1 MVKPKENTAT
11 NPQQGLPTVGPVALG
26 PNVPVAPVPT
36 PNEQSQIISAFEKKT
51 GKTFTPTTAAPTT
64 FVGQPA
70 ADTRSVIQKATD
82 VSQTLAANEQ
92 DRLLQEER
100 AQSVYFKRNGEWK
113 YVPVDRMLTGTNTGT
128 VTLNGGFS
136 NRTQDELNASVA
148 KVVGTVISA
157 PFKALG
163 KVGGTG
169 VQQAGYGVDKIPYTE
184 WLENVVGT
192 GTKGVSWLAQET
204 YDMGVKPLIRKTTT
218 LLMTPL
224 QVIENLLWFGPTQIV
239 ELMGSG
245 GGVVE
250 SDASIM
256 EQLQGLYSNT
266 TLYQTVTNR
275 ELEGEGFFA
284 GKAIEE
290 KRNKLE
296 EELRPKLYGQTA
308 TMGRAL
314 AGIGVVTGIIEAG
327 DDIHSL
333 ISGGIDATFQVLAD
347 PVNKIVL
354 PNFLKTVGDVPSA
367 AAPAWQQKEL
377 VRQGFLLS
385 PETLAKADEVLGMVD
400 EANRFSEE
408 ALNLVS
414 PQPGVFYSGDR
425 NAVENGIRDSF
436 LDVGP
441 GGPENTNN
449 LVGNGLYISDSSPL
463 ASSYSATE
471 PGSEY
476 ISIGQTDIATGVT
489 AGKNV
494 EVPKVTGDAIVYEFR
509 VPEKD
514 FNILDAEAEWPTDPS
529 LPYNLN
535 AALEDLGYSDNVLKQ
550 FQSVLSDNGVQSI
563 VSSAQEF
570 VGDSIIDWRRTLN
583 NPQSFLDNNIDI
595 DIEAIQQIHLDT
607 FVDDHI
613 SAMTDALYPTDQTI
627 LKDDFVFKTFQTSKQ
642 VTPGSQATYSS
653 VSESNIAYYAN
664 KFNERISGLLRGIQS
679 KIYKEVSASN
689 NMALSVEKNNA
700 FEQLTK
706 KYDSIV
712 KKLSQETVLPEDV
725 FDSLPLDKE
734 LFQSG
739 IDELKDAYNQTI
751 ELYKTLRSE
760 GFVDATNID
769 EFIKTVDEFGL
780 AVTAKPRALMSLGDI
795 GPYKNV
801 EIKSM
806 GYYRFS
812 FDYLPDSIPWT
823 HGRPSTQARIAG
835 ASWQNPQRTDVVN
848 DWLAS
853 KGVDAMRY
861 NGGQRIG
868 GYGNHEAMVVLKP
881 SKLSVV
887 AARTGEKL
895 PTIEAAAKVAA
906 GEELQVTAA
915 NIAKAEGYLT
925 STGLITGARNAS
937 DNSIMRYWM
946 TTGYGKNWL
955 KAIANEDDPYNI
967 WLTVL
972 KGKSPRLASKLAKA
986 NTPDMVE
993 ELLLKANN
1001 SVDPFERVSA
1011 LPGWSGNVVSELG
1024 YRTKNLVSTKS
1035 RIAATLPR
1043 SNMLPLDDFAVGSK
1057 NLHDTMLRFGVPVE
1071 KRAETMREYL
1081 NIVAGDDFDI
1091 IKGQLFDFAKR
1102 AKETIVRTKLDP
1114 LIKELEAPLKKSF
1127 EEMTRFER
1135 LTMRRRIEVAEEIKT
1150 FARDIEMVFE
1160 GANNKVRKYVTDDL
1174 GDMVPLAHIDGNGAG
1189 PLYVSQQN
1197 TSGFSLFPLDADEA
1211 DKFYDLTKRWAYY
1224 NVVAKT
1230 LPGMGRT
1237 AEALETFKKF
1247 GFGVQTLWKKS
1258 VLFGAKYTVRV
1269 VSEETTRNALSGVFS
1284 GHEFSYVA
1292 EVLTGRLSKDI
1303 YGKVYPRINEADEIV
1318 LQLEELENYAVRLER
1333 ATSSGDSIE
1342 AAKIQKKLDK
1352 ISGGAPKTYRSYLES
1367 RLDEIDAIIE
1377 NEGSSVRDVMI
1388 GPKPTGASDTVLGQS
1403 VPAYIR
1409 ENVQQVVNKNESQTL
1424 WLRGI
1429 GQEVIERSI
1438 NQSARSVAGAILDG
1452 SPISMKN
1459 VIDDMLGKNG
1469 DTQLRK
1475 YYVKY
1480 FKQEGKLKPG
1490 YNWDSP
1496 QGAANHV
1503 KDIHND
1509 LMQITGGHESVLRAI
1524 VDGSVEI
1531 NGQRFSLG
1539 RRTGEGNFPSEELLS
1554 VMKQGDGRVPAFA
1567 DWDKAPARTT
1577 YSPPLSKKQLE
1588 KKNDLFGWFMQHTY
1602 GTASDKFARVPFWN
1616 RRKWN
1621 LIADMAPSLSKSEA
1635 KLLAGT
1641 IDSYDL
1647 PQFIVDNV
1655 KANLKR
1661 ANGQGTLKEID
1672 NIAGLQATEDTI
1684 GLLFDARKRTAFG
1697 ANHRLLF
1704 PFFDAFREVG
1714 TQMIKTGINP
1724 ISLHKID
1731 KAQQAAKN
1739 FRIGGPG
1746 DMNLIGPGDVDG
1758 DGKTEGFVYKDPT
1771 SNKLVWNLPLV
1782 GGAAKTLT
1790 GVPFDFKIDV
1800 GSMSLMT
1807 SVIPGV
1813 GPVMQIG
1820 YTAIPGRTGETW
1832 DRWNKLVLPFGSK
1845 STTNVADY
1853 FVPLAVKR
1861 FAQGAAS
1868 GTPFQNVTNLMGD
1881 PNSDQ
1886 VFRNMGN
1893 RVLQHELASGKYDQS
1908 EEGIKQAMSS
1918 AQDKTAA
1925 LWWLRGVASFFAPAA
1940 PIPQYYVETNA
1951 KLVPLGVLL
1960 DSVRTVQNKVRDDGG
1975 TFNDQLD
1982 ALVTQFGDTILPY
1995 LASLSTNSV
2004 PGSESTKE
2012 FYDFRR
2018 DNPDLFKA
2026 YPQVAGYFAPNGQEF
2041 DQEIYNMQQRANE
2054 ITVKPTADVAEQV
2067 QQLWGNYQYF
2077 TGVRAIEERYGVTPM
2092 SVFGKSLL
2100 EQNLRE
2106 TFPAW
2111 DRQVAYN
2118 EFDKKIENSVNE
2130 VIGLSMDKKFSNF
2143 PATATL
2149 QEYLVARNEVITKIT
2164 KESKL
2169 TSINSWKSNRGGILY
2184 REALKVVGDQ
2194 FALDNP
2200 AFAPLWDN
2208 VLSKEYKT
2216 LTEQEK
2222 TLAKT
2227 GQLP

>member
-1 MVKPKENTAT
+1 MVKPTENTST
-11 NPQQGLPTVGPVALG
+11 NPQQGLPTVE
-26 PNVPVAPVPT
+26 PVPT
-36 PNEQSQIISAFEKKT
+36 PDQQSQIISDFEKKT
-51 GKTFTPTTAAPTT
+51 GKTFTSTTAAPTT

-70 ADTRSVIQKATD
+70 TDTRSTVQKVTD

-92 DRLLQEER
+92 DRLLQEQR
-100 AQSVYFKRNGEWK
+100 TQSVYFKRNGEWK
-113 YVPVDRMLTGTNTGT
+113 YVPVNRMLTGTNTGS
-128 VTLNGGFS
+128 VTLNGGF
-136 NRTQDELNASVA
+136 REMTQQQFNADVSQT
-148 KVVGTVISA
+148 VGKIISY

-169 VQQAGYGVDKIPYTE
+169 VQQAGYQVDKIPYTE

-192 GTKGVSWLAQET
+192 GTKGVSWLAQEA

-218 LLMTPL
+218 LMMTPL
-224 QVIENLLWFGPTQIV
+224 QMIENFMWFGPTQIV
-239 ELMGSG
+239 ELAGSG
-245 GGVVE
+245 GGVIE

-266 TLYQTVTNR
+266 TLYQTLLNP
-275 ELEGEGFFA
+275 ELEGKGFFA

-296 EELRPKLYGQTA
+296 DQLRPKLYGQTA
-308 TMGRAL
+308 TLGRTL
-314 AGIGVVTGIIEAG
+314 AGLGVATGVIEAG

-333 ISGGIDATFQVLAD
+333 ISGGIDGTFQVLAD

-354 PNFLKTVGDVPSA
+354 PNFLKTVGDIPSA

-385 PETLAKADEVLGMVD
+385 PEVLAKADEVLSKID

-476 ISIGQTDIATGVT
+476 VRITQTNATTGSIS
-489 AGKNV
+489 GKDV

-509 VPEKD
+509 IPEKD
-514 FNILDAEAEWPTDPS
+514 FNILDAEAEWTTDPS

-535 AALEDLGYSDNVLKQ
+535 NALEDLGYSDNILKQ
-550 FQSVLSDNGVQSI
+550 FQTALADNDIQAAL
-563 VSSAQEF
+563 SSAQEF
-570 VGDSIIDWRRTLN
+570 VGDSVIDWRKILN
-583 NPQSFLDNNIDI
+583 NPYRFLENNINFSSQDLQKKYFSTFIDEHIDTLTKNLDFGLTTSSKYGDI
-595 DIEAIQQIHLDT
+595 ALDT
-607 FVDDHI
+607 V
-613 SAMTDALYPTDQTI
+613 MRQ
-627 LKDDFVFKTFQTSKQ
+627 KQ
-642 VTPGSQATYSS
+642 VLSGSQAVYAPISESTYSYG
-653 VSESNIAYYAN
+653 VTTLTNEISNN
-664 KFNERISGLLRGIQS
+664 LNNL
-679 KIYKEVSASN
+679 VSAAMPGGEFLSN
-689 NMALSVEKNNA
+689 NGETIT
-700 FEQLTK
+700 QLLEE
-706 KYDSIV
+706 YGSIS
-712 KKLSQETVLPEDV
+712 KKLIQETVLPEGV
-725 FDSLPLDKE
+725 LESIPLDRK
-734 LFQSG
+734 LFREG
-739 IDELKDAYNQTI
+739 IGELKNTYSKTMKLFNKLYDEGLI
-751 ELYKTLRSE
+751 EDLQMEDLAGTFDRFGRSIQA
-760 GFVDATNID
+760 DSKN
-769 EFIKTVDEFGL
+769 
-780 AVTAKPRALMSLGDI
+780 VTMLGDI

-801 EIKSM
+801 QLRNQGLK
-806 GYYRFS
+806 
-812 FDYLPDSIPWT
+812 FDFAFQYEPVGVEWT
-823 HGRPSTQARIAG
+823 HGGMRD
-835 ASWQNPQRTDVVN
+835 DVVN

-895 PTIEAAAKVAA
+895 PTLEAAAKVAA
-906 GEELQVTAA
+906 GEELQVTAE
-915 NIAKAEGYLT
+915 NIAKALGYQN

-955 KAIANEDDPYNI
+955 KAIANETDPYNI
-967 WLTVL
+967 WMNVL
-972 KGKSPRLASKLAKA
+972 KGKSARLATKLAEA
-986 NTPDMVE
+986 NTPEKVE

-1001 SVDPFERVSA
+1001 SVDPFERINA
-1011 LPGWSGNVVSELG
+1011 LPGWSGNAVSELG
-1024 YRTKNLVSTKS
+1024 YRTKNLVSRNS

-1043 SNMLPLDDFAVGSK
+1043 SNMLPLDDFVAGSK
-1057 NLHDTMLRFGVPVE
+1057 NLHDTMLYFGVPLE

-1081 NIVAGDDFDI
+1081 NIVSGDDFDV

-1102 AKETIVRTKLDP
+1102 AKETIVRTHLDP
-1114 LIKELEAPLKKSF
+1114 LIKDLEVPLQKSF
-1127 EEMTRFER
+1127 EEMTKFER

-1150 FARDIEMVFE
+1150 FTRDIETVFN
-1160 GANNKVRKYVTDDL
+1160 GSNNKIRKYVINDL
-1174 GDMVPLAHIDGNGAG
+1174 ADAVPLAHIDGNGTG
-1189 PLYVSQQN
+1189 PLYVTQQN
-1197 TSGFSLFPLDADEA
+1197 TSGFDLFPLDQDEA
-1211 DKFYDLTKRWAYY
+1211 KQFYDLTKRWAYY
-1224 NVVAKT
+1224 RVVAKT
-1230 LPGMGRT
+1230 LPGMGT
-1237 AEALETFKKF
+1237 AAQQLETFKKW
-1247 GFGVQTLWKKS
+1247 GFGAQTLWKKS
-1258 VLFGAKYTVRV
+1258 VLFGAKYTARV
-1269 VSEETTRNALSGVFS
+1269 VSEEMGRNALSGVFS

-1303 YGKVYPRINEADEIV
+1303 YGKVYPKIGEADNIV
-1318 LQLEELENYAVRLER
+1318 LQLEELDNYVAKLER
-1333 ATSSGDSIE
+1333 ATSSGDSVA
-1342 AAKIQKKLDK
+1342 AAKAQRKLDK
-1352 ISGGAPKTYRSYLES
+1352 ISGGAPKTYRSYLED
-1367 RLDEIDAIIE
+1367 RLNEIDGMIE
-1377 NEGSSVRDVMI
+1377 SEGANVRDVMI
-1388 GPKPTGASDTVLGQS
+1388 GPKPTGAAETVLGQP

-1409 ENVQQVVNKNESQTL
+1409 DSAQQVVNKNESQSL

-1438 NQSARSVAGAILDG
+1438 NESARSVAGAILDG

-1469 DTQLRK
+1469 DTPLRK
-1475 YYVKY
+1475 YYVQY

-1490 YNWDSP
+1490 YQWDTI
-1496 QGAANHV
+1496 QGAQNLV

-1509 LMQITGGHESVLRAI
+1509 LMQITGGHESLLRAI
-1524 VDGSVEI
+1524 VDGNVEI

-1539 RRTGEGNFPSEELLS
+1539 RRTGEGNIPSGELLS
-1554 VMKQGDGRVPAFA
+1554 VMKEGDGRFPAFA
-1567 DWDKAPARTT
+1567 EWDKSPERTT
-1577 YSPPLSKKQLE
+1577 YFPPMSKDQLA
-1588 KKNDLFGWFMQHTY
+1588 KKNDMFGWFMQHTY
-1602 GTASDKFARVPFWN
+1602 GSASDKFARVPLWN

-1641 IDSYDL
+1641 IDSYNL

-1655 KANLKR
+1655 TENLKR
-1661 ANGQGTLKEID
+1661 ANGEGTLKELD
-1672 NIAGLQATEDTI
+1672 KIAGIQATEDTI
-1684 GLLFDARKRTAFG
+1684 NLLFDARKRTAFG

-1714 TQMIKTGINP
+1714 TQMLKTGINP
-1724 ISLHKID
+1724 VSLHKID
-1731 KAQQAAKN
+1731 KAQQAARN
-1739 FRIGGPG
+1739 FKIGGPG
-1746 DMNLIGPGDVDG
+1746 NMNLVGPGDVDG

-1771 SNKLVWNLPLV
+1771 SNKLVWNLPV
-1782 GGAAKTLT
+1782 VGAAAKALT
-1790 GVPFDFKIDV
+1790 GVPFNFKVDV

-1813 GPVMQIG
+1813 GPVMQVG
-1820 YTAIPGRTGETW
+1820 YSAIPNRTGETW
-1832 DRWNKLVLPFGSK
+1832 DKWNKLVLPLGSK
-1845 STTNVADY
+1845 NVTNVSEY
-1853 FVPLAVKR
+1853 FVPLSVR
-1861 FAQGAAS
+1861 RMAQGLAM
-1868 GTPFQNVTNLMGD
+1868 GTPFQNVTNLLGD

-1908 EEGIKQAMSS
+1908 EDGIKQAMSA

-1940 PIPQYYVETNA
+1940 PIPEYYIKTNS
-1951 KLVPLGVLL
+1951 KLVPLGVML
-1960 DSVRTVQNKVRDDGG
+1960 DGVRTVQNKIRNDGG

-1982 ALVTQFGDTILPY
+1982 ALVTQFGDSILPY

-2018 DNPDLFKA
+2018 NNPELFKA

-2054 ITVKPTADVAEQV
+2054 IVVKPTADVAEQI

-2077 TGVRAIEERYGVTPM
+2077 TGVKAIEDRYGVTPM

-2130 VIGLSMDKKFSNF
+2130 VIGLSMDKKFANF

-2149 QEYLVARNEVITKIT
+2149 QEYLVARNETITKIT

-2184 REALKVVGDQ
+2184 REALKMVGDQ

>member
-1 MVKPKENTAT
+1 MVKPTDNTAT
-11 NPQQGLPTVGPVALG
+11 NPQEVLPTVE
-26 PNVPVAPVPT
+26 PVPT
-36 PNEQSQIISAFEKKT
+36 PDQQSQIISAFEKKT
-51 GKTFTPTTAAPTT
+51 GKKFTPTTAAPTT

-113 YVPVDRMLTGTNTGT
+113 YVPVDKMLTGTNTGT
-128 VTLNGGFS
+128 ITLNGGFS
-136 NRTQDELNASVA
+136 DRSQQELNASVA
-148 KVVGTVISA
+148 NVVGTVISS
-157 PFKALG
+157 PFKFFG

-169 VQQAGYGVDKIPYTE
+169 VQYAGYGVDKLPYTE
-184 WLENVVGT
+184 WLENVVGA
-192 GTKGVSWLAQET
+192 GTKGVSWLAQEA

-218 LLMTPL
+218 LLMTPI

-275 ELEGEGFFA
+275 ELEGKGFFA

-290 KRNKLE
+290 KRNQLE
-296 EELRPKLYGQTA
+296 ERLRPKLYGQTA
-308 TMGRAL
+308 TMGRTL
-314 AGIGVVTGIIEAG
+314 AGLGVATGVIEAG

-333 ISGGIDATFQVLAD
+333 LSGSIDGMFQVLAD

-377 VRQGFLLS
+377 VRQGINLS
-385 PETLAKADEVLGMVD
+385 PEKLAAADEAIGMID

-425 NAVENGIRDSF
+425 NAVANGIRDSF

-441 GGPENTNN
+441 GGPENMDN

-463 ASSYSATE
+463 TSTYTENLGGTTDLDIYKTDVTTGIIEGGATKV
-471 PGSEY
+471 P
-476 ISIGQTDIATGVT
+476 
-489 AGKNV
+489 NV
-494 EVPKVTGDAIVYEFR
+494 SPDGIVYEFR
-509 VPEKD
+509 MPEKD
-514 FNILDAEAEWPTDPS
+514 FNIIDAEAAWPTDPS

-535 AALEDLGYSDNVLKQ
+535 AALDDLGFSENVFEQ
-550 FQSVLSDNGVQSI
+550 VRSALSAKGI
-563 VSSAQEF
+563 ASSYNPIFEF
-570 VGDSIIDWRRTLN
+570 VGDKIIDLRGILSSNSALSRAIKFTEKEVSKTFPESVADFQINKLTESWLDMSTSLNTKTRRNNMQILVDGKPTWQSISETTSAWHFSELQTKILNRFDEMKSIDATEETANAIDGLTKNLDSAITKLRQQKVIPTESTSPATFNKKLFAEGVSELRDFYTNTL
-583 NPQSFLDNNIDI
+583 SLYKKNIG
-595 DIEAIQQIHLDT
+595 AKR
-607 FVDDHI
+607 I
-613 SAMTDALYPTDQTI
+613 SENRM
-627 LKDDFVFKTFQTSKQ
+627 DDFVSDIL
-642 VTPGSQATYSS
+642 YS
-653 VSESNIAYYAN
+653 NRAM
-664 KFNERISGLLRGIQS
+664 GL
-679 KIYKEVSASN
+679 
-689 NMALSVEKNNA
+689 
-700 FEQLTK
+700 TT
-706 KYDSIV
+706 D
-712 KKLSQETVLPEDV
+712 TVV
-725 FDSLPLDKE
+725 
-734 LFQSG
+734 Q
-739 IDELKDAYNQTI
+739 
-751 ELYKTLRSE
+751 
-760 GFVDATNID
+760 
-769 EFIKTVDEFGL
+769 
-780 AVTAKPRALMSLGDI
+780 LGDI
-795 GPYKNV
+795 GPYKNL
-801 EIKSM
+801 EFLQKDFGGKSSS
-806 GYYRFS
+806 GNFV
-812 FDYLPDSIPWT
+812 FDYKVDSLPWT
-823 HGRPSTQARIAG
+823 HNRPAG
-835 ASWQNPQRTDVVN
+835 TSVVN
-848 DWLAS
+848 DWLSAH
-853 KGVDAMRY
+853 GVDAMRY
-861 NGGQRIG
+861 NGGQRVG

-887 AARTGEKL
+887 SARTGEKL
-895 PTIEAAAKVAA
+895 PTVEAAAKVAE
-906 GEELQVTAA
+906 GRQLHVTAE
-915 NIAKAEGYLT
+915 NIAKAQGFQNAM
-925 STGLITGARNAS
+925 GLITGARNSS
-937 DNSIMRYWM
+937 DNSIMRYWL

-955 KAIANEDDPYNI
+955 KAIANETDPYNI
-967 WLTVL
+967 WLKVL

-993 ELLLKANN
+993 ELLLKATH
-1001 SVDPFERVSA
+1001 SVDPYERLSA
-1011 LPGWSGNVVSELG
+1011 LPGWSGNIVSELG

-1035 RIAATLPR
+1035 RVAATLPR

-1057 NLHDTMLRFGVPVE
+1057 NLHDTMLHFGVPLE

-1081 NIVAGDDFDI
+1081 DIVSGDDFDV
-1091 IKGQLFDFAKR
+1091 IKGRLFDFAKK
-1102 AKETIVRTKLDP
+1102 AKETIVRTNLDP
-1114 LIKELEAPLKKSF
+1114 LIKDLEIPLAKPF

-1150 FARDIEMVFE
+1150 FARDIETIFE
-1160 GANNKVRKYVTDDL
+1160 GANNKITKYVIDDL
-1174 GDMVPLAHIDGNGAG
+1174 GDFVPLAHLDGNGAG
-1189 PLYVSQQN
+1189 ALYISQQN
-1197 TSGFSLFPLDADEA
+1197 TSGFALFPLDADEA
-1211 DKFYDLTKRWAYY
+1211 KQFYDLTKSWAYY
-1224 NVVAKT
+1224 RVVAKT

-1237 AEALETFKKF
+1237 SEALDTFKKF
-1247 GFGVQTLWKKS
+1247 GFGVQTLWKKA

-1269 VSEETTRNALSGVFS
+1269 VSEETTRNSLSGVFA

-1292 EVLTGRLSKDI
+1292 EVLTGRLGKDI
-1303 YGKVYPRINEADEIV
+1303 YGKVYPSINEADKIV
-1318 LQLEELENYAVRLER
+1318 LQLEELENYATRLER
-1333 ATSSGDSIE
+1333 ATSSGDAVE
-1342 AAKIQKKLDK
+1342 AAKIQKKLDR
-1352 ISGGAPKTYRSYLES
+1352 ISGGAPKTYRSYLEG

-1377 NEGSSVRDVMI
+1377 NEGANVRDVMI

-1403 VPAYIR
+1403 VPAYVR
-1409 ENVQQVVNKNESQTL
+1409 DNVQQVVNKNQSQTL
-1424 WLRGI
+1424 WMRGI

-1438 NQSARSVAGAILDG
+1438 NESARAVAGAILEG
-1452 SPISMKN
+1452 SPASMKN
-1459 VIDDMLGKNG
+1459 VIDQMLGKYG
-1469 DTQLRK
+1469 DRPLRR
-1475 YYVKY
+1475 YFVKY

-1490 YNWDSP
+1490 YKWDSP
-1496 QGAANHV
+1496 EGAANLV

-1509 LMQITGGHESVLRAI
+1509 LMQITGGHESMLRAI
-1524 VDGSVEI
+1524 YDGNVQI
-1531 NGQRFSLG
+1531 NGERFSLG
-1539 RRTGEGNFPSEELLS
+1539 RRTGEGNIPSEELLS
-1554 VMKQGDGRVPAFA
+1554 VMRQGDGVVPAFA

-1577 YSPPLSKKQLE
+1577 YSPPLSAKQLE

-1635 KLLAGT
+1635 RLLSQT
-1641 IDSYDL
+1641 IDSYGL

-1655 KANLKR
+1655 KKNLKR
-1661 ANGQGTLKEID
+1661 ANGKGTLKEID

-1724 ISLHKID
+1724 IALHKID
-1731 KAQQAAKN
+1731 KAQQAAQN

-1782 GGAAKTLT
+1782 GAAAKALT

-1845 STTNVADY
+1845 STTNLADY
-1853 FVPLAVKR
+1853 FVPLAIKR
-1861 FAQGAAS
+1861 FAQGVALD
-1868 GTPFQNVTNLMGD
+1868 TPFQNVTNLMGD

-1908 EEGIKQAMSS
+1908 EEGIKQAMSA

-1940 PIPQYYVETNA
+1940 PIPQYYVETNG
-1951 KLVPLGVLL
+1951 KLAPLGVIL
-1960 DSVRTVQNKVRDDGG
+1960 DGVRTVQNKVRDDGG

-2018 DNPDLFKA
+2018 DNPELFKA

-2054 ITVKPTADVAEQV
+2054 ITVKPTADVAEQI

-2077 TGVRAIEERYGVTPM
+2077 TGVKAIEDRYGVTPM
-2092 SVFGKSLL
+2092 SVFGRSLL

-2130 VIGLSMDKKFSNF
+2130 VIGLSMDKKFANF

-2149 QEYLVARNEVITKIT
+2149 KEYLVARNEAIVKIT

>member
-1 MVKPKENTAT
+1 MVKPTDNTAT
-11 NPQQGLPTVGPVALG
+11 NPQEVLPTVESA
-26 PNVPVAPVPT
+26 PT
-36 PNEQSQIISAFEKKT
+36 PDQQSQIISAFEKKT
-51 GKTFTPTTAAPTT
+51 GKKFTPTTAAPTT

-70 ADTRSVIQKATD
+70 ADTRSAIQKVTD

-100 AQSVYFKRNGEWK
+100 AKSVYFKRNGEWK
-113 YVPVDRMLTGTNTGT
+113 YVPVNQMLTGTNTGS
-128 VTLNGGFS
+128 VTLSGGF
-136 NRTQDELNASVA
+136 REMTQSEFNADVSQTIG
-148 KVVGTVISA
+148 KIISA
-157 PFKALG
+157 PFKAFG

-169 VQQAGYGVDKIPYTE
+169 VQYAGYGVDKIPYTE
-184 WLENVVGT
+184 WLENAVGT
-192 GTKGVSWLAQET
+192 GTKGVSWLAQEA

-218 LLMTPL
+218 LLMTPI
-224 QVIENLLWFGPTQIV
+224 QVIENLLWFGPTQII

-250 SDASIM
+250 SDASII

-290 KRNKLE
+290 KRNQLE
-296 EELRPKLYGQTA
+296 ERLRPKLYGQTA
-308 TMGRAL
+308 TMGRTL
-314 AGIGVVTGIIEAG
+314 AGLGVVTGVIEAG

-333 ISGGIDATFQVLAD
+333 ISGGIDATFQVLGD
-347 PVNKIVL
+347 PVNKVVL

-385 PETLAKADEVLGMVD
+385 PEVLAKADEVLSKID

-425 NAVENGIRDSF
+425 NAVANGIRDSF

-441 GGPENTNN
+441 GGPENMDN

-463 ASSYSATE
+463 ASSYSLTE

-476 ISIGQTDIATGVT
+476 IQIAQTDVATGSIS
-489 AGKNV
+489 GKNV
-494 EVPKVTGDAIVYEFR
+494 QVPKVTGDAIVYEFR
-509 VPEKD
+509 IPEKD
-514 FNILDAEAEWPTDPS
+514 FNIIDAEAPWPTDPS

-535 AALEDLGYSDNVLKQ
+535 AALEDLGYSDNTLEQ
-550 FQSVLSDNGVQSI
+550 FR
-563 VSSAQEF
+563 SA
-570 VGDSIIDWRRTLN
+570 LA
-583 NPQSFLDNNIDI
+583 DI
-595 DIEAIQQIHLDT
+595 DIQASVSPAIEFLDDSILDLRRTIETPKQFLDSHLNID
-607 FVDDHI
+607 FGGEN
-613 SAMTDALYPTDQTI
+613 S
-627 LKDDFVFKTFQTSKQ
+627 FVFKTIDSTIEQQIDFLSTAFEKG
-642 VTPGSQATYSS
+642 PGLGLGGTRKAITTRRNNALFADETEVLGRYKS
-653 VSESNIAYYAN
+653 VSETSVSTQIESSTKEIDNMLERVRAKLVFAASQEGGLDLEIFRARTETIDNLIGRYKSATEKLSQRKILEPGSSDPIALDRTMFQEGASELGSSYRETVEFLKSTQNDFNGLKSNNAVMQNMAELSRDSRYFY
-664 KFNERISGLLRGIQS
+664 ST
-679 KIYKEVSASN
+679 IYSVSAS
-689 NMALSVEKNNA
+689 LGLPQKSVI
-700 FEQLTK
+700 Q
-706 KYDSIV
+706 
-712 KKLSQETVLPEDV
+712 
-725 FDSLPLDKE
+725 
-734 LFQSG
+734 
-739 IDELKDAYNQTI
+739 
-751 ELYKTLRSE
+751 
-760 GFVDATNID
+760 
-769 EFIKTVDEFGL
+769 
-780 AVTAKPRALMSLGDI
+780 LGDI
-795 GPYKNV
+795 GPYKNLRYGI
-801 EIKSM
+801 EP
-806 GYYRFS
+806 GYSSIGFQ
-812 FDYLPDSIPWT
+812 FDYKVDSLPWT
-823 HGRPSTQARIAG
+823 HNRPKNS
-835 ASWQNPQRTDVVN
+835 SLVN
-848 DWLAS
+848 DWLSS

-895 PTIEAAAKVAA
+895 PTIEAAAKIAA
-906 GEELQVTAA
+906 GEELQVSAT
-915 NIAKAEGYLT
+915 NIAKAQGYLT

-955 KAIANEDDPYNI
+955 KAIANEDDSYNI
-967 WLTVL
+967 WLKVL
-972 KGKSPRLASKLAKA
+972 KGRSPRLASKLAKA

-1011 LPGWSGNVVSELG
+1011 LPGWSGNIVSELG

-1043 SNMLPLDDFAVGSK
+1043 SNKLPLDDFAVGSK
-1057 NLHDTMLRFGVPVE
+1057 NLHDTMLRFGVPLE

-1081 NIVAGDDFDI
+1081 NIVSGDDFDI
-1091 IKGQLFDFAKR
+1091 IKGQLFNFAKK
-1102 AKETIVRTKLDP
+1102 AKETIVRTNLDP
-1114 LIKELEAPLKKSF
+1114 LIKDLEIPLAKPF

-1150 FARDIEMVFE
+1150 FTRDIETIFE
-1160 GANNKVRKYVTDDL
+1160 GANNKVRKYVIDDL
-1174 GDMVPLAHIDGNGAG
+1174 GDMVPLAHLDGNGAG
-1189 PLYVSQQN
+1189 ALYISQQN
-1197 TSGFSLFPLDADEA
+1197 TSGFDLFPLDADEA
-1211 DKFYDLTKRWAYY
+1211 KQFYDLTKSWAYY
-1224 NVVAKT
+1224 RVVAKT

-1237 AEALETFKKF
+1237 SEALDTFKKF
-1247 GFGVQTLWKKS
+1247 GFGVQTLWKKA

-1269 VSEETTRNALSGVFS
+1269 VSEETTRNSLSGVFA

-1292 EVLTGRLSKDI
+1292 EVLTGRLGKDI
-1303 YGKVYPRINEADEIV
+1303 YGKVYPSIDEADKIV
-1318 LQLEELENYAVRLER
+1318 LQLEELENYASRLER
-1333 ATSSGDSIE
+1333 ATSGGDVVE
-1342 AAKIQKKLDK
+1342 AAKLQKKLDK
-1352 ISGGAPKTYRSYLES
+1352 ISSGAPKTYRSYLEG

-1377 NEGSSVRDVMI
+1377 SEGSNVRDVMI

-1409 ENVQQVVNKNESQTL
+1409 DNVQQVVNKNESQTL

-1438 NQSARSVAGAILDG
+1438 NESARSVAGAILDG
-1452 SPISMKN
+1452 SPVSIKN

-1469 DTQLRK
+1469 DTPLRK

-1490 YNWDSP
+1490 YKWDTI
-1496 QGAANHV
+1496 QGAQNLV
-1503 KDIHND
+1503 KDIHDD

-1524 VDGSVEI
+1524 VDGNVQIGGE
-1531 NGQRFSLG
+1531 RFSLG
-1539 RRTGEGNFPSEELLS
+1539 RRTGEGNIPSEELLS
-1554 VMKQGDGRVPAFA
+1554 VMRQGDGVVPAFA

-1602 GTASDKFARVPFWN
+1602 GRASDKFARVPFWN

-1635 KLLAGT
+1635 RLLSQT
-1641 IDSYDL
+1641 IDSYGL

-1655 KANLKR
+1655 KTNLKR
-1661 ANGQGTLKEID
+1661 ANGQGTLKQID

-1731 KAQQAAKN
+1731 KAQQAARN
-1739 FRIGGPG
+1739 FRVGGPG

-1782 GGAAKTLT
+1782 GAAAKALT

-1820 YTAIPGRTGETW
+1820 YTAVPGRTGETW

-1845 STTNVADY
+1845 STTNLADY
-1853 FVPLAVKR
+1853 FVPLAIRR
-1861 FAQGAAS
+1861 FAQGVTLD
-1868 GTPFQNVTNLMGD
+1868 TPFQNVTNLMGD

-1893 RVLQHELASGKYDQS
+1893 RVLQHELASGRYEQS
-1908 EEGIKQAMSS
+1908 EEGIKQAMSA

-1940 PIPQYYVETNA
+1940 PIPQYYVETNG
-1951 KLVPLGVLL
+1951 KLAPLGVIL
-1960 DSVRTVQNKVRDDGG
+1960 DGVRTVQNKVRDDGG

-2018 DNPDLFKA
+2018 DNPELFKA

-2054 ITVKPTADVAEQV
+2054 ITVKPTADVAEQI

-2077 TGVRAIEERYGVTPM
+2077 TGVKAIEDRYGVTPM
-2092 SVFGKSLL
+2092 SVFGRSLL

-2118 EFDKKIENSVNE
+2118 EFDKKIENSVNQI
-2130 VIGLSMDKKFSNF
+2130 IGLSVDKKFANF

-2149 QEYLVARNEVITKIT
+2149 KEYLVARNEAIVKIT

-2169 TSINSWKSNRGGILY
+2169 TSTNSWKSNRGGILY
-2184 REALKVVGDQ
+2184 REALKIVGDQ